1 MDNYNVTQP
10 QVYTPQPQTTAHTT
24 QQASPTAAGVNII
37 IQNPTVNPANSM
49 PCYPSNYYTQSPI
62 YNVAPPNAYQQT
74 TAATPVT
81 QEQQPV
87 PAAPVKKDEEKT
99 EEKKNEKT
107 KEVVKL
113 TDDYIKTLENYLRS
127 SDRTVRQMG
136 AKELVKRFEEDDSR
150 KNDAALNSLLNL
162 ALQDPAGEIRL
173 MALSVLGGGKAQG
186 DDKTVQLLKTMQNSK
201 DTYGQD
207 ALSATEALLA
217 MSGEKVK
224 IPDNSPDKPKK
235 SDDESK

>member
-10 QVYTPQPQTTAHTT
+10 QVYTPQPQTTAPTT